1 MIRSWMYA
9 ARAASSIS
17 ASDAPGRPYS
27 RLARIVSWNR

>member
-17 ASDAPGRPYS
+17 AWEADGRPYC
-27 RLARIVSWNR
+27 RLARIVS